1 MGDGPRFLI
10 YHRGTEDTE
19 KREGERERLAT
30 DAHGRALTIRME
42 GLGGISPPRRGEKRG
57 ECQFK

>member
-1 MGDGPRFLI
+1 M
-10 YHRGTEDTE
+10 EDKE

-42 GLGGISPPRRGEKRG
+42 GLGKRISPPRHGGKSNGWRLAKR
-57 ECQFK
+57 